1 MLIYQLPNEAWHDDA
16 VPLLPTH
23 ILADEWV
30 LYHGT
35 SNLCENDIE
44 TTGFQS
50 RQDSLISLEVVQRV
64 LACFS
69 RLNWYGNDQG
79 GYVVLKSYT
88 ALHDYS
94 YKSGKPIFL
103 GLSCRWSLLYATR
116 DFAGG
121 EGCRGLRKAL
131 HDLHTYLAD
140 EDVRVG
146 ALTQCIDNIINEYG
160 EVVYED
166 MVPLAVE
173 ELTWLQDEL
182 TVLQP
187 VREYVDSLYEQY
199 RYGIVYAIKFN
210 KKDIANLFYA
220 NGMGITHV
228 GTISRDKIVAK
239 LLTDGSSTAYNSY
252 IGDRQRFMNMQ
263 TWHGRVPHASAARI
277 IQIL

>member
-1 MLIYQLPNEAWHDDA
+1 MLIHQLPNEAWHDDA
-16 VPLLPTH
+16 IPLLPTH

-103 GLSCRWSLLYATR
+103 GLSCRWSLLYATT

-121 EGCRGLRKAL
+121 EGCRALRKAL
-131 HDLHTYLAD
+131 HDLHTYLTD
-140 EDVRVG
+140 EEIRFA
-146 ALTQCIDNIINEYG
+146 ALTQRIRNTIDEYG
-160 EVVYED
+160 DTVYED
-166 MVPLAVE
+166 MDPLTSD

-182 TVLQP
+182 NALQP
-187 VREYVDSLYEQY
+187 VNEFVNSLFEQY
-199 RYGIVYAIKFN
+199 QYGIVYAIKFN
-210 KKDIANLFYA
+210 ENDMANLFNA
-220 NGMGITHV
+220 KGMGITHV
-228 GTISRDKIVAK
+228 GTISPNKIVAK
-239 LLTDGSSTAYNSY
+239 LLTDSSSTYNSC
-252 IGDRQRFMNMQ
+252 IGDRQRFINMQ
-263 TWHGRVPHASAARI
+263 AWHGRVPHASAARI